1 MNEWHD
7 LFVATTGASAAL
19 TGLIFVGVSINLARI
34 LSIPKLQGR
43 ALLSSILLM
52 IFLITS
58 IILLIP
64 QQRIAVAG
72 IEVLI
77 VGLCCWLFALRI
89 DISIHKNTSKE
100 FKKLN
105 LFTLLFDQAAVLPY
119 LVAAIFFLSGNDFG
133 FYWIVIAF
141 ILSFIKAMQMPG
153 FLLSEINR

>member
-7 LFVATTGASAAL
+7 LFVATAGASAAL

-34 LSIPKLQGR
+34 LSIPKLPGR
-43 ALLSSILLM
+43 ALLSLILLM
-52 IFLITS
+52 TILIIS

-64 QQRIAVAG
+64 QQSITVTG

-89 DISIHKNTSKE
+89 DISIHRNTSKE

-105 LFTLLFDQAAVLPY
+105 LFSNTFLFISTLLLT
-119 LVAAIFFLSGNDFG
+119 
-133 FYWIVIAF
+133 
-141 ILSFIKAMQMPG
+141 
-153 FLLSEINR
+153 